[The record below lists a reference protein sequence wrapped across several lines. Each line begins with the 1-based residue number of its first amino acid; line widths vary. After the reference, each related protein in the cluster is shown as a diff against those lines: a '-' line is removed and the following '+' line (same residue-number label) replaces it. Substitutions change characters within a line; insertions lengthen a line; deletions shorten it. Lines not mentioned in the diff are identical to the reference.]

1 MEEGVSAGGFFL
13 TSSLRFCYWLFLCR
27 FFPWRFRLGHEG
39 GSRSCGRTASSLPPV
54 FRIECNTWRFS
65 FDGMTQRLFRL
76 IVFVDCGEQQIQ
88 HFIRL
93 RDAIEVQRLDRELI
107 GTVVAP
113 DFEVS
118 GYLLFP
124 VEAVPGEAYDGI
136 FSAVF
141 SIGPFGVFKEG
152 IKRFFQCEVRG
163 SWLASPD
170 GLLYCLVLEIEQKAK
185 NYNRKKQDI
194 AQYFQGSPFGAF
206 YCLLFLNR
214 VCGTALGGRKG

>member
-1 MEEGVSAGGFFL
+1 MWKRAFQPAV
-13 TSSLRFCYWLFLCR
+13 
-27 FFPWRFRLGHEG
+27 FPDFQPQILLLAFPLPVLPVEVPAGHEG
-39 GSRSCGRTASSLPPV
+39 GSRSCGRTASSLPTV

-93 RDAIEVQRLDRELI
+93 RDAVKIQRIDGGLASA
-107 GTVVAP
+107 VVAP
-113 DFEVS
+113 DFEIS

-124 VEAVPGEAYDGI
+124 VEAVSREVDNLI
-136 FSAVF
+136 ISAVF

-152 IKRFFQCEVRG
+152 IKRFFQCEVRVVG
-163 SWLASPD
+163 WRALTD
-170 GLLYCLVLEIEQKAK
+170 FLYCLVLEIEQKAK

-194 AQYFQGSPFGAF
+194 A
-206 YCLLFLNR
+206 
-214 VCGTALGGRKG
+214 

>member
-1 MEEGVSAGGFFL
+1 
-13 TSSLRFCYWLFLCR
+13 
-27 FFPWRFRLGHEG
+27 
-39 GSRSCGRTASSLPPV
+39 
-54 FRIECNTWRFS
+54 
-65 FDGMTQRLFRL
+65 MTQRLFRL

-113 DFEVS
+113 DFEVGS
-118 GYLLFP
+118 YLLFP

-152 IKRFFQCEVRG
+152 IKRFFQCEVRVVG
-163 SWLASPD
+163 WRALTD
-170 GLLYCLVLEIEQKAK
+170 FLHRLVLEIEQKAK

-194 AQYFQGSPFGAF
+194 AQYFQGSPFGVLTVSSF
-206 YCLLFLNR
+206 
-214 VCGTALGGRKG
+214 